1 MLEGA
6 GELRIR
12 TKGSVCGGPAR
23 EGTGVVGPS
32 VSVGVDVG
40 ASDKAERL

>member
-1 MLEGA
+1 MSEGA
-6 GELRIR
+6 GELRTR

-23 EGTGVVGPS
+23 EGTGV
-32 VSVGVDVG
+32 SVGVDVG